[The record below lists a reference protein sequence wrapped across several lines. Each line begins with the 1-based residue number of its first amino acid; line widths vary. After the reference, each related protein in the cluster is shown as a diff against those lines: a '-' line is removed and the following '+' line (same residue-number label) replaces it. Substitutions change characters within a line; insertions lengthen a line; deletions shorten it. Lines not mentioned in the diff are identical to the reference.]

1 MIYLTAT
8 TPILIATAPM
18 DFRCGIDG
26 FVARCQHGL
35 GQNPRSGTL
44 FVFINRARTMV
55 RILVYEHNGYWLMS
69 KRLSSGRYQGW
80 PHSESPLNSMTAHR
94 LRQLLSGL
102 LHSPDD

>member
-8 TPILIATAPM
+8 TPILIATVPM

-44 FVFINRARTMV
+44 FVFINRARTMI
-55 RILVYEHNGYWLMS
+55 RILVYEQNGYWLMT
-69 KRLSSGRYQGW
+69 KRLSRGRYQGW
-80 PHSESPLNSMTAHR
+80 PQDESPLNPMTAHR
-94 LRQLLSGL
+94 LRQLLSGWL
-102 LHSPDD
+102 NSCDD

>member
-1 MIYLTAT
+1 MIYLTAA

-18 DFRCGIDG
+18 DFRCAIDG

-55 RILVYEHNGYWLMS
+55 RIVVYEHNGYWLMT
-69 KRLSSGRYQGW
+69 KRLSKGRYQGW
-80 PHSESPLNSMTAHR
+80 PQSESPLNAMTAHR

-102 LHSPDD
+102 LNSGDD